1 MLFRSTVIA
10 GSESYGGKLSRRSG
24 VRISP
29 GTLRKPCYLLITR
42 FFVCL
47 QIDVCAKGV
56 KNVT

>member
-1 MLFRSTVIA
+1 M
-10 GSESYGGKLSRRSG
+10 GGAG